1 MSFNFPF
8 DEMHVIVF
16 TLISLL
22 VGVLVPLT
30 SGRNKTKYVAETNL
44 FVTDEHDSQDLR

>member
-30 SGRNKTKYVAETNL
+30 SGRNKTKYDWILKFNNKSYIMWL
-44 FVTDEHDSQDLR
+44 SD